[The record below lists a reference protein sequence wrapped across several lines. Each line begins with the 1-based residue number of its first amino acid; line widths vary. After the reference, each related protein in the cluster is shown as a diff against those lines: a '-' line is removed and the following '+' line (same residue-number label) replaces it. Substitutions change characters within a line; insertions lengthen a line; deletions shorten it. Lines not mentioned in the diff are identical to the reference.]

1 VLAEE
6 WLIEASKLL
15 DKARKMSSEERAVFN
30 YFMDNVSVGEL
41 RAVKELSRKG
51 VEDPLKVIMKL
62 VEEGLLEKGYD
73 CYNLVEPL
81 RIYRA
86 RRGPVKV

>member
-1 VLAEE
+1 MAEE
-6 WLIEASKLL
+6 WLIEATKLL
-15 DKARKMSSEERAVFN
+15 DRARKMSREEKIVFN
-30 YFMDNVSVGEL
+30 YFVDNVSVGEL

-81 RIYRA
+81 RVYRA